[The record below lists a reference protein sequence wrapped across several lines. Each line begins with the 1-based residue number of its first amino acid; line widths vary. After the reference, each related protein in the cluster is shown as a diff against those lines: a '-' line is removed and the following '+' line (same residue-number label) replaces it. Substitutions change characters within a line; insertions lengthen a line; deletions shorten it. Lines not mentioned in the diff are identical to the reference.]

1 MKKVMIVEDE
11 RVISLDLTV
20 LAKSS
25 GFDVINAYSSQD
37 ACDLFEREK
46 PDMIL
51 MDVNLETS
59 AAGIDAAKKILTK
72 IHVPIVFLTAYSDS
86 DTLTK
91 IDDLHT
97 GGYILKPFAKN
108 EILKKLNILNE

>member
-1 MKKVMIVEDE
+1 MKKVMIVEDQ
-11 RVISLDLTV
+11 RVISLDLTI

-25 GFDVINAYSSQD
+25 GFEVVNAYSGKD
-37 ACDLFEREK
+37 ACDLFEVEK

-51 MDVNLETS
+51 MDVNLETTN
-59 AAGIDAAKKILTK
+59 AGIDAAKKILAK
-72 IHVPIVFLTAYSDS
+72 ISVPILFITAYSDTN
-86 DTLTK
+86 TLSK

-108 EILKKLNILNE
+108 QVLKKLNILND